1 MEWYWLRKLLI
12 RKKIELVKPPAGTP
26 VGARVYL
33 QGEDDVEWPAP
44 ASEID
49 ARNKKSAWAVV
60 QAGLKTN
67 AEGIATFEGK
77 PLVVKSGPTRSNI
90 PNGNVS

>member
-1 MEWYWLRKLLI
+1 MVLAAKAEGKV
-12 RKKIELVKPPAGTP
+12 ELVKPPAGAS

-33 QGEDDVEWPAP
+33 QGEDDVEWPVA

-60 QAGLKTN
+60 SPDLKTN
-67 AEGIATFEGK
+67 GEGVVVFAGK
-77 PLVVKSGPTRSNI
+77 PLVVKTGPVKSNLS
-90 PNGNVS
+90 NAVVA